1 MTISRPTLMVAIGTH
16 QALPN
21 FITAQQLKP
30 DAVVIVCSDNDKTV
44 VRHTHRVKEALESI
58 GIPTRVILGMPSS
71 GHADMLAFLQ
81 AARASLQKDYPD
93 ARYQLNITGGTKVM
107 ALAALRV
114 FAREPDTAVVYLD
127 TVAGHL
133 EYLQPE
139 TQAPLP
145 LQGSIP
151 LRPFLKLHGFTV
163 ESVASDS
170 AEWQARVMQ
179 RQSLTTAIAK
189 SAFADNGKF
198 IVSQLN
204 AASSQFTS
212 PVVALPLRT
221 TPRGA
226 WEDILKKSRRLGMVD
241 WDDARSLR
249 FVSEEAAR
257 YFNGLWL
264 EEYIWSKLTGQS
276 GLDVHCSVKGYWGQD
291 GADSQTR
298 GYNELD
304 IMVLKDN
311 RLHVL
316 ECKTGELSRKT
327 TPVTEVLAKLRQ
339 MAEACGGSLSEAM
352 LVSFQEIK
360 TGDITRANEIGVRV
374 FHGQSI
380 RLAPRF
386 ILNPPKP
393 R

>member
-1 MTISRPTLMVAIGTH
+1 MTIARPTLMVAIGTH

-30 DAVVIVCSDNDKTV
+30 DGVVIVCSDNDKAV
-44 VRHTHRVKEALESI
+44 VRHTHRVKEALASI
-58 GIPTRVILGMPSS
+58 GIPTRVISGLPSS
-71 GHADMLAFLQ
+71 GHAAMLAFLQ
-81 AARASLQKDYPD
+81 AARDSLQKDYPD

-107 ALAALRV
+107 ALAALQV
-114 FAREPDTAVVYLD
+114 FAREPETSVVYLD
-127 TVAGHL
+127 TAAGQL

-139 TQAPLP
+139 AQAPVP

-163 ESVASDS
+163 ETVASDS
-170 AEWQARVMQ
+170 PEWRERVEL
-179 RQSLTTAIAK
+179 RQSLTNAIAK
-189 SAFADNGKF
+189 AAFADQGKS
-198 IVSQLN
+198 IVSLMN
-204 AASSQFTS
+204 ATSSQFTT
-212 PVVALPLRT
+212 PEEPFLLRT

-226 WEDILKKSRRLGMVD
+226 WEDILKKSHRLGLVD
-241 WDDARSLR
+241 WDGKRSVR

-264 EEYIWSKLTGQS
+264 EEYIWSKLAGQP

-316 ECKTGELSRKT
+316 ECKTGDFSRKT

-352 LVSFQEIK
+352 LVSFQEMK

-374 FHGQSI
+374 FHGQGI

-386 ILNPPKP
+386 ILNPPK